1 MNYIFFL
8 EYSLVLKTAENF
20 KPGFLAT
27 SRKIRKAYP
36 ASSAFVFAISG
47 APYSNYGKIAESA
60 VAEVISPLNYYRSGD
75 KEIDF
80 IWLRGNQVIPIEVKY
95 GNYDI
100 KEFFSIIKG
109 LNLTKGIIVSK
120 DKFERYEE
128 SGIIVGII
136 PLWLF
141 VLFPEKIEE
150 TF

>member
-1 MNYIFFL
+1 
-8 EYSLVLKTAENF
+8 
-20 KPGFLAT
+20 
-27 SRKIRKAYP
+27 
-36 ASSAFVFAISG
+36 VFAISG
-47 APYSNYGKIAESA
+47 GRYSNYGKIAESA
-60 VAEVISPLNYYRSGD
+60 VAEIISPLNYYRSGD

-120 DKFERYEE
+120 DKFGRYGE